1 MPAVSEVISVAVSF
15 TAGWGEISAQPL
27 PICFWISQ
35 PVIFAVTSQ
44 VASLLL
50 EDDGAFVAA
59 VHVIARLVVLDAL
72 AFVFT
77 GGQGGIGPALGSELA
92 LPPAA
97 CAEAASS
104 VPGTTTHAGG
114 L

>member
-1 MPAVSEVISVAVSF
+1 
-15 TAGWGEISAQPL
+15 
-27 PICFWISQ
+27 
-35 PVIFAVTSQ
+35 VIFKVISQ

-50 EDDGAFVAA
+50 EDVGAFVAA

-77 GGQGGIGPALGSELA
+77 GGHGGIGAALGLELA
-92 LPPAA
+92 LPPPA

-104 VPGTTTHAGG
+104 VPGTTTQAGG